1 MYYHSYINF
10 VNIKLSN
17 FAQKTPAANLQV
29 VTLLK
34 YAKKKRYSVIEPS
47 IANFCSAN

>member
-10 VNIKLSN
+10 VSIKLSS

-29 VTLLK
+29 FTRLK
-34 YAKKKRYSVIEPS
+34 YAKKKRYSVIKPS
-47 IANFCSAN
+47 IANFCSDN